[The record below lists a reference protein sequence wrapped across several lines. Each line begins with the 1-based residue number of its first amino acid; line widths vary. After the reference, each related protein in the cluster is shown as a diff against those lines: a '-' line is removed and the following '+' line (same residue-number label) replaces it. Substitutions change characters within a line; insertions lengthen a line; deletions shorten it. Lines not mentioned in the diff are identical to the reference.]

1 MVTPDVE
8 VKAVKVK
15 QGVRAPKD
23 SFYLV
28 NCVPAG
34 IDASNPSWMQD
45 AGESITAAGFVFF
58 PGSFYDKG
66 SVLVSETPIEI

>member
-1 MVTPDVE
+1 MTVTADTEVE
-8 VKAVKVK
+8 AVKVK
-15 QGVRAPKD
+15 QGFRALKD

-45 AGESITAAGFVFF
+45 AGESITAAGLSLAVFMTKVPF
-58 PGSFYDKG
+58 LSLRHPLRS
-66 SVLVSETPIEI
+66 